1 MDYSTEIERAK
12 DLLSSGSY
20 NLCSIQCGRIF
31 ESALKGLLTTFSRT
45 ADRDDAKALNG
56 SLSAIK
62 KKSIDL
68 MTLGELNS
76 VNDRTNALRKMFNKM
91 YPDHPNKMEL
101 DYLNLRIVVL
111 IRNRA
116 AHDSIDDLE
125 EAAGTDAYI
134 IYGSTLKFLNI
145 FRLLSFPKSEGRVRR
160 HENRPVPPPTRP
172 LVRKKRTVVETKPTI
187 RRPVEKT
194 AEPLIKQ
201 LQPIDVCRNKESGK
215 HFIHVESAPNK
226 MARMIGPD
234 GRVRTLDTKLFG
246 DIEEMDR
253 SYLIVEG
260 LITQKQRD
268 LYDSLVNDT
277 AARVRHEHNV
287 KDRAKED
294 EPAYVQRYRKMM
306 DSPDTIPSVMLES
319 IKAAGEIR
327 WKDLKDIL
335 INRYNYKE
343 SGSLTASLRLLEID
357 GYVEID
363 GKGEGKTIR

>member
-1 MDYSTEIERAK
+1 MDYSTEIKRAK

-31 ESALKGLLTTFSRT
+31 ESALKHLLTSFSRT

-145 FRLLSFPKSEGRVRR
+145 FRLLSLPKSEGKVKRR
-160 HENRPVPPPTRP
+160 EDRPAPPSTEP
-172 LVRKKRTVVETKPTI
+172 LVRKKRTIVEIRPTI
-187 RRPVEKT
+187 RRSAKKT
-194 AEPLIKQ
+194 VTPSIDQ
-201 LQPIDVCRNKESGK
+201 LQSIDVCQNKASGK
-215 HFIHVESAPNK
+215 YFIHIESTLNE

-234 GRVRTLDTKLFG
+234 G
-246 DIEEMDR
+246 
-253 SYLIVEG
+253 
-260 LITQKQRD
+260 
-268 LYDSLVNDT
+268 
-277 AARVRHEHNV
+277 
-287 KDRAKED
+287 
-294 EPAYVQRYRKMM
+294 
-306 DSPDTIPSVMLES
+306 
-319 IKAAGEIR
+319 
-327 WKDLKDIL
+327 
-335 INRYNYKE
+335 
-343 SGSLTASLRLLEID
+343 
-357 GYVEID
+357 
-363 GKGEGKTIR
+363 